1 MLRIALHKYRGL
13 FLAALVLAAAPLAAP
28 EAAFAQYREFAGKI
42 DKINKK
48 KLIVD
53 NRMGD
58 KLKFVPRAEDEGTAV
73 EGQDK
78 STWKDLK
85 PRNFF
90 CRKMPRRKP
99 MSVRRPDS
107 KSPCAMSAR
116 SQHRVLNPE
125 FAQTQQRHCPTDRH
139 R

>member
-53 NRMGD
+53 NRMGVS
-58 KLKFVPRAEDEGTAV
+58 L
-73 EGQDK
+73 
-78 STWKDLK
+78 L
-85 PRNFF
+85 
-90 CRKMPRRKP
+90 
-99 MSVRRPDS
+99 
-107 KSPCAMSAR
+107 
-116 SQHRVLNPE
+116 LNSGRITN
-125 FAQTQQRHCPTDRH
+125 AI
-139 R
+139 